1 MGELLSKLA
10 YYGGKPSVTRSLNC
24 QWPQMALSHL
34 EETEDLLHRGILS
47 CYEEGLDV
55 ITRLE
60 KKLKL
65 ISGAKHALYVNS
77 GTSAL
82 LLAFYAANL
91 SFGDEVIVPAYTYP
105 ATITPLFHFGVK
117 IVLADIE
124 EDSYNISVDAIKRNV
139 TDKTKMVVVTHMRGL
154 PVDMEPLS
162 KFCKSRGIFLVE
174 DASHAI
180 GATYQGIHV
189 GNWGDCGCFSLSAD
203 KLVSGGTAGFLVTND
218 DRIYQKVHAAI
229 NGPGREGGM
238 DFSIENYCTDDLKGI
253 VETGI
258 GFNFKSSPITAAIIA
273 AQLDLLE
280 ESIKA
285 RQNNL
290 LGLTEMLKK
299 SHGIIPPKE
308 RMNSRGGWYGYRPF
322 YDKQAF
328 KGLKKEAFINLMKA
342 EGAEVSGSGIKPFY
356 KYPVV
361 QFPELQKIV
370 SFGRMGGDMFRFDIA
385 GFRNVEINNL
395 RTLKFPVSNSRD
407 ALEVYAQYV
416 NAINKIY
423 SCIDVLPKE
432 IFE

>member
-10 YYGGKPSVTRSLNC
+10 YYGGKPSVTR
-24 QWPQMALSHL
+24 
-34 EETEDLLHRGILS
+34 
-47 CYEEGLDV
+47 
-55 ITRLE
+55 
-60 KKLKL
+60 
-65 ISGAKHALYVNS
+65 
-77 GTSAL
+77 
-82 LLAFYAANL
+82 
-91 SFGDEVIVPAYTYP
+91 
-105 ATITPLFHFGVK
+105 
-117 IVLADIE
+117 

-308 RMNSRGGWYGYRPF
+308 RMNSTRGGWYGYRPF